1 MVEHTKGETR
11 FLKVFAD
18 VLQAKGFT
26 DELHPTVLHMTAS
39 LMGYLRLLPE
49 HRQES
54 TGTIL
59 AAFFVESLSGRNNIN

>member
-1 MVEHTKGETR
+1 MEYTKGEIR

-18 VLQAKGFT
+18 VLRAKGFT
-26 DELHPTVLHMTAS
+26 DELSPSVLYMTEN